1 MKLFQQMLVVGASL
15 GFLAPIS
22 AQASNIVDLEEMSS
36 YSRGKKSS
44 LKFDSKTF
52 TNQISKDSASLKKSS
67 RLDSKTFINENTAGL
82 KGSSNG
88 PEVKQ
93 KAFEAGSFSDTT
105 TLDGKAVMW
114 IGSVDGGDEIGEK
127 ESTSTGYTYTMNLNT
142 SFTGDDN
149 LYVRLKTGEQG
160 DIWKNKATYHIE
172 TKDNSD
178 AFEVDKIWYTFPLL
192 DDKIT
197 AFVGPRIENY
207 YMYITPSIYKPGA
220 LKSFKLGGNSNFGAS
235 TDVGAGFKFELDN
248 GFGFASNVVDKGADL
263 NDGTFAPGNAVKWD
277 TQLAYTTDKWHV
289 SGTLS
294 NARNWTSH
302 SYNATTLGAQEAR
315 DSVGTALRAY
325 WIPDE
330 TGTIVPEISL
340 GYDTKSYG
348 GVFTAGN
355 TTEADSYMVGLT
367 WKDIFQGD
375 DRIGFAF
382 TQPLAA
388 TEVQGGGP
396 TGEVDPQVWELYYSF
411 RPNDSMEIT
420 PAIFGGNDVLADND
434 DDLFGLLLTS
444 KFKF

>member
-52 TNQISKDSASLKKSS
+52 TNQISKDTASLKKSS
-67 RLDSKTFINENTAGL
+67 RLDSKTFINENTAVL
-82 KGSSNG
+82 KGPSNG
-88 PEVKQ
+88 FEVEQNK
-93 KAFEAGSFSDTT
+93 FEAGSFSDTT
-105 TLDGKAVMW
+105 SLDGKAVMW
-114 IGSVDGGDEIGEK
+114 IGAVDGGGEIDQK
-127 ESTSTGYTYTMNLNT
+127 DSTSTGYTYTMNLNT

-160 DIWKNKATYHIE
+160 DIWKAKPTYHIE

-178 AFEVDKIWYTFPLL
+178 AFEVDKIWYTFSPF
-192 DDKIT
+192 DDRIT

-220 LKSFKLGGNSNFGAS
+220 LKAFKLGGNSNFGAS

-248 GFGFASNVVDKGADL
+248 GLGFASNVVDKGADL
-263 NDGTFAPGNAVKWD
+263 ANGTFAPGNQVKWD
-277 TQLAYTTDKWHV
+277 TQVAYTTDNWHV

-302 SYNATTLGAQEAR
+302 SYNATTKGAQSAR
-315 DSVGTALRAY
+315 DSIGTALRGY
-325 WIPDE
+325 WMPDE
-330 TGTIVPEISL
+330 TGTIIPEVSL

-355 TTEADSYMVGLT
+355 TTEANSYFVGLT
-367 WKDIFQGD
+367 WKDVFLGD

-388 TEVQGGGP
+388 TEVQGGGA
-396 TGEVDPQVWELYYSF
+396 TGEVDPQLWELYYSF

-434 DDLFGLLLTS
+434 DDIFGLLLTS